1 MAVLKY
7 VTILMED
14 FSVLARMDIGLL
26 VITGLVKVL
35 ILYIAFL

>member
-14 FSVLARMDIGLL
+14 FSVLVRMDIGLL
-26 VITGLVKVL
+26 VITGLVKV
-35 ILYIAFL
+35 YIGFL